1 MVSAEG
7 LSSEGLLN
15 CGGKPVLGSGLAPN
29 ISMVFSR
36 PGMRGEVPG
45 GGEVSDV
52 EGAGK
57 GEVPAG
63 KGAGEDGELVA
74 SAEGRLVREMSS
86 GPLFHRVV
94 ISTHG
99 NP

>member
-1 MVSAEG
+1 M
-7 LSSEGLLN
+7 
-15 CGGKPVLGSGLAPN
+15 
-29 ISMVFSR
+29 
-36 PGMRGEVPG
+36 
-45 GGEVSDV
+45 SDV